1 MMEEENKK
9 LKSELSE
16 TSKKDEDKVKAEN
29 EESEVFD
36 FDWIFDKGWLR
47 TKK

>member
-1 MMEEENKK
+1 MTEEENKN
-9 LKSELSE
+9 LKSELIE
-16 TSKKDEDKVKAEN
+16 TLNKDEDTVKAEN
-29 EESEVFD
+29 DESEIFD